1 MNRVCQMTDQYLQ
14 EVARIASELDRQ
26 EIEKVLNILYE
37 AWEKD
42 RTIFIM
48 GNGGSA
54 STASHFVCDLN
65 KWTIVEGKKRFRVVG
80 LVDNVPWVSALTN
93 DNGFESIYVEQLMNL
108 AKPGDVV
115 IGLSVHGG
123 SGKDKAGPWSQN
135 LLKAMRYIQQNGGKA
150 IGMSGF
156 DGGPMK
162 EIADACIVVPIHSTL
177 LVESFHL
184 TLEHLICDC
193 LRERIARPVQP
204 TKENKHATV
213 S

>member
-1 MNRVCQMTDQYLQ
+1 MSPTKEKVNQYLK
-14 EVARIASELDRQ
+14 EVARVTRELDRK
-26 EIEKVLNILYE
+26 EIEKTLDILFD
-37 AWEKD
+37 AWRKD

-93 DNGFESIYVEQLMNL
+93 DNGFENVYVEQLMNL
-108 AKPGDVV
+108 SKPGDVV
-115 IGLSVHGG
+115 IALSVHGG
-123 SGKDKAGPWSQN
+123 AGKDKAGLWSQN
-135 LLKAMRYIQQNGGKA
+135 LLKAMRYMQERGGKA

-162 EIADACIVVPIHSTL
+162 KTADVCIVIPIHSTL
-177 LVESFHL
+177 IVESFHL

-193 LRERIARPVQP
+193 LRERVAQ
-204 TKENKHATV
+204 HAV
-213 S
+213 IS